1 MFKLV
6 IITLVPF
13 VLSAASFPD
22 MLKDLDTSKGNLGLK
37 RPNQIFENL
46 NIRVSKDENEDK
58 GFSNDEFEYSL
69 RFKPV
74 TIGSSELRSRYFKNQ
89 QSRLKV
95 IGAQYKSNLVTN
107 LYNEY
112 LGQVFILDEKEK
124 REKLSLVLEDKVN
137 VLKALLKRGEEKIGS
152 LIKAEKK
159 LFENTLRLDAIRKT
173 LARSKNK
180 FSPADI
186 KSFKG
191 LDEIKKYISKMD
203 ITKFD
208 SIKLG
213 ELELEKSNM
222 DLTLEL
228 DKRNKVFDFVELKV
242 DKREID
248 NNQYDNRMGI
258 RFSFNIPSLK
268 NENLAINEE
277 KIKLIYAKSKAAV
290 ELSEI
295 NSELEEQKETLL
307 SEVSSL
313 NMILNSSFYKNSKKY
328 LALYSNQRGASP
340 LKLVELNESVLD
352 ANIEVLE
359 LKLNIYTNYINL
371 LALNGDISKNP
382 KRNYLVESA
391 I

>member
-1 MFKLV
+1 
-6 IITLVPF
+6 
-13 VLSAASFPD
+13 
-22 MLKDLDTSKGNLGLK
+22 MLKDLNADKTQLDLEK
-37 RPNQIFENL
+37 PNQIFENL
-46 NIRVSKDENEDK
+46 NIRVSKDENESD
-58 GFSNDEFEYSL
+58 GFSNEEFEYSL

-74 TIGSSELRSRYFKNQ
+74 TIGSSNLRSKYFKNQ
-89 QSRLKV
+89 QKRIKV
-95 IGAQYKSNLVTN
+95 ISAQYKSNLISN

-124 REKLSLVLEDKVN
+124 RQKLALVLEDKVK
-137 VLKALLKRGEEKIGS
+137 VLKALLKRGEVNIGS

-159 LFENTLRLDAIRKT
+159 FFENTLRLNAIKKS
-173 LARSKNK
+173 LERSKSK
-180 FSPADI
+180 FSQSDI
-186 KSFKG
+186 KSFKN
-191 LDEIKKYISKMD
+191 LEEVKKNIIKMD

-228 DKRNKVFDFVELKV
+228 DERSKFFDFVELKV
-242 DKREID
+242 DKRELND
-248 NNQYDNRMGI
+248 NQYENRMGI

-290 ELSEI
+290 ELNEI
-295 NSELEEQKETLL
+295 STDLEERKETLL

-328 LALYSNQRGASP
+328 LALYRNQRGASP
-340 LKLVELNESVLD
+340 LKLVELNESVID
-352 ANIEVLE
+352 AKIEVLE
-359 LKLNIYTNYINL
+359 LKLNIYKNYIHL
-371 LALNGDISKNP
+371 LALNGNISKDP
-382 KRNYLVESA
+382 KKNYLVEA